1 MRKAIHIFGTIV
13 TALTVLVILAAS
25 VFYIP
30 RLAGIQPYIVLSGSM
45 EPAIPTGAVAFIDT
59 KDTSVSVGDIV
70 TYRLP
75 SMNDGETLVTHR
87 IIREENGDWIT
98 KGDANDVEDLT
109 LVSGE
114 QIVGSFRFSIPVVG
128 YVIAQL
134 TRKTIVVAVVWIFL
148 LNGIS
153 LVLSAVVDREH
164 TEEEPAGETD
174 RQTRQAASPK
184 EGIK

>member
-1 MRKAIHIFGTIV
+1 MRKAIHIFSTIV
-13 TALTVLVILAAS
+13 TTLTVLVILAAS

-87 IIREENGDWIT
+87 IIREENGYLIT

-114 QIVGSFRFSIPVVG
+114 QIVGSFRFSIPMAG

-134 TRKTIVVAVVWIFL
+134 NRKAIVVVIAWIFL
-148 LNGIS
+148 LNGMS
-153 LVLSAVVDREH
+153 MALSSVFDGSC
-164 TEEEPAGETD
+164 TKEEPVKEAGWKTKTD
-174 RQTRQAASPK
+174 NKP
-184 EGIK
+184 